1 MRFKRLSNFEN
12 GNIIAPISSLNVA
25 AAITSTL
32 ADRSSD
38 LNEDEIPPLIAIYK
52 LYLGQFDFQKYTE
65 KATSIN
71 DTKGVL
77 QTEGFNGQHSTDY
90 DILAI
95 CYPLETLVVIN
106 CETAYLGVLLYFSE
120 NDPANTFLDSYYNE
134 PWISK
139 PDEIE
144 LTAILDELNQDFIN
158 YFTTKFKTDY
168 DTWKAKT
175 LDSNRD
181 TTTEA
186 TIPNN
191 AK

>member
-12 GNIIAPISSLNVA
+12 GNIVAPISPLNVA

-32 ADRSSD
+32 ADRSKD

-52 LYLGQFDFQKYTE
+52 LYLGQLDFQKYTE
-65 KATSIN
+65 NSNSIIEAE
-71 DTKGVL
+71 GVL
-77 QTEGFNGQHSTDY
+77 QTEGFNGQHITDY

-95 CYPLETLVVIN
+95 CYPSETLVVIN

-144 LTAILDELNQDFIN
+144 LTAILDE
-158 YFTTKFKTDY
+158 
-168 DTWKAKT
+168 
-175 LDSNRD
+175 
-181 TTTEA
+181 
-186 TIPNN
+186 
-191 AK
+191 